1 MLFRSGVLKFNFFF
15 GSTVRW
21 LKLDALVYFVDE
33 PQQLIPQSD
42 LPRVTFGARFLRS
55 FKGGLMCTDGIR
67 LAWIHGPKCK
77 KDAEND
83 RLGAPSNH
91 NLPCELRDADPHERE
106 LMTTLNEEQ
115 IAEWKRNQGDELI
128 VENLQNT
135 LRMKVTWRRVIV

>member
-1 MLFRSGVLKFNFFF
+1 MS
-15 GSTVRW
+15 
-21 LKLDALVYFVDE
+21 
-33 PQQLIPQSD
+33 
-42 LPRVTFGARFLRS
+42 
-55 FKGGLMCTDGIR
+55 TDGIR
-67 LAWIHGPKCK
+67 LAWIPGPKCK

-83 RLGAPSNH
+83 RLGTFSNH

-106 LMTTLNEEQ
+106 LMTTLYEEQ